1 MTTLFIIAGIV
12 LLILAVW
19 LWLIC
24 PRIFHK
30 ADMSAYDGLIVAHR
44 GMYEPELGIPENTML
59 AFRRAVENGYAIEM
73 DVHLTADGIPVVS
86 HDASLRRVYGEDV
99 IIEEHTL
106 AELAPYTATGT
117 EEHIPTFRAFLDLV
131 GGKVPLVIE
140 LKGTRK
146 NIALVAAVKKEL
158 ADYTGVYCIESF
170 DPWLIA
176 GVRREMPSVARG
188 FLASRF
194 FSEGN
199 HGLPYFMSQCLL
211 FNWKIRP
218 DFIAYEKHG
227 AGRLPMTLVCG
238 MLGCRA
244 VAWTIRTPEE
254 RDAAAPHFDTLIS
267 EHLDVLFPDGAK
279 KFR

>member
-1 MTTLFIIAGIV
+1 MTTLFIIVGIV

-24 PRIFHK
+24 PRIFRK

-44 GMYEPELGIPENTML
+44 GMYEKDRGIPENTML

-73 DVHLTADGIPVVS
+73 DVHLTADGVPVVS
-86 HDASLRRVYGEDV
+86 HDASLRRVYGADIV
-99 IIEEHTL
+99 IEEHTL
-106 AELAPYTATGT
+106 AELVPYAVPGT
-117 EEHIPTFRAFLDLV
+117 DEHIPTFRAFLDLV
-131 GGKVPLVIE
+131 DGKVPLVIE

-158 ADYTGVYCIESF
+158 ENYTGVYCIESF

-176 GVRREMPSVARG
+176 GVRREMPNVARG

-194 FSEGN
+194 FSEGQ

-267 EHLDVLFPDGAK
+267 EHLDVLYPDGRK
-279 KFR
+279 TFR